1 LCIAVFLNFVSS
13 QQDAI
18 QAGKGDKFL
27 SPTICN
33 VTHLLHTKELYKSK
47 LEKRKKERRIDGIYL
62 HFSFASTKRH
72 ATVLWSITGSAYATV
87 VG

>member
-47 LEKRKKERRIDGIYL
+47 LEKRKKEELMAFTSIFLL
-62 HFSFASTKRH
+62 HRPNAMPQFC
-72 ATVLWSITGSAYATV
+72 GQ
-87 VG
+87 